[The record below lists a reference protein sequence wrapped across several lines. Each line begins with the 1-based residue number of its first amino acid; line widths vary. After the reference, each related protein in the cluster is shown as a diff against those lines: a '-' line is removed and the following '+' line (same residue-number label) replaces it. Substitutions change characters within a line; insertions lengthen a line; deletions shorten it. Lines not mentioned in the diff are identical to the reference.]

1 MTPPIHG
8 ELTRFSVSF
17 PFTPIGSTA
26 DVRRLIES
34 HLPPWERATHL
45 AQSYVTNAAWLFQG
59 ITPEQV
65 IDEMLPAIYKRP
77 RSELSEEDRPYQD
90 YSGPHDLSLIFLVF
104 AVGALMDL
112 GQEPYNAEAEHYH
125 ILAKAA
131 LCLQPVLEKPSLV
144 AIQALY
150 LLSVYIAMCTND
162 MRSGD
167 ASMESSWS
175 ILSLAAQLA
184 QSVRILDS
192 VLATSRLMTVL
203 DRFT

>member
-26 DVRRLIES
+26 EVRHLIES
-34 HLPPWERATHL
+34 YLPSWERATHL
-45 AQSYVTNAAWLFQG
+45 AQSYVANASWLFQG
-59 ITPEQV
+59 ITPDQV
-65 IDEMLPAIYKRP
+65 QDEMLPAIYKRP
-77 RSELSEEDRPYQD
+77 QPKVSEQDSPYED
-90 YSGPHDLSLIFLVF
+90 YSGPHDLALLFLVF
-104 AVGALMDL
+104 AIGALMDL

-162 MRSGD
+162 HRSGE

-175 ILSLAAQLA
+175 ILSLASQLA
-184 QSVRILDS
+184 QSVS
-192 VLATSRLMTVL
+192 S
-203 DRFT
+203 FTAVHVVRCLTHLF